1 MANANENVKNENE
14 TLENNNNNNSNVA
27 NIIANITTPVIP
39 ENKINGPTITINTGN
54 TGNTGNTAVAAG
66 INSNAD
72 SNSNT
77 NSGIQLKLGDIIQIV
92 APDVKELD
100 KNTFFIEFLNSKKM
114 LLKNIDTLETTIVRI
129 DENGNLEEKGI
140 TEIALLSRDDKD
152 GYARQNGLIPGQWVN
167 IEFSGDIPF
176 IVVGEIMDLEEDMIE
191 VKSYPDGNTIYID
204 FAYQGIPED
213 LPIVSI
219 DKRSPPEE
227 EKRPEEEKVE
237 EQRPEEEKV
246 EERQDE
252 NIYQEEYVET
262 LAPALEEIILEADD
276 IFIGEEL
283 GSIEQEVELDKS
295 KMRYGLQNQVDDM
308 LDEMLAS
315 VPESKRTRSVIN
327 NIHLTIERY
336 KQLRAKYSVF
346 DENGNAMLPIQKTA
360 NYKPLV
366 NALVGLKNNLHWL
379 LPVATNKKFLY
390 DVDEDE
396 AEGLDDIVAT
406 TLGENFTQLSEALD
420 NYYKNNIPDGENKQK
435 YYNNVLNRF
444 WTPFSSP
451 EEYKRAGILGEQKV
465 EIEDGSHVTAVINNF
480 DDYNSSVTKE
490 ENIINKKYQITPYL
504 KNDKMSIKSLV
515 MLPEYAFKY
524 AQAYLPETSILDRSS
539 YSAKDFFVYT
549 LLRKNTFL
557 STVDVK
563 LEEDENV
570 TYDSTTFLKNIMEI
584 VPENSEDVEKDYKA
598 FLEKAIPKTRI
609 FFQLIKKY
617 ITNNVSFYD
626 IVHNLEPFMVYH
638 DDITY
643 KQYQEMTKFISDK
656 IMDYKR
662 NIQKKAREFKFL
674 QFGKKFAKR
683 TKRPIF
689 DIMNQMKNEQ
699 GEKLGEKLL
708 LNLKSSSGYDIP
720 YRVVGEYENEMKL
733 PLYTNS
739 EILNSIYQL
748 DGGDALFA
756 LIAKDNAMNLM
767 SNVDL
772 SEIIKRVKVKTE
784 NEIEDK
790 KEDNKCKS
798 TRIVKVYNKLDDLLA
813 DNNKTIYHDK
823 TLDETQYDIIDSYK
837 EERETMGDS
846 EFKQFLVT
854 ELEKNIGLDTLD
866 AVRDAEAMI
875 DGKRKVV
882 DGEYCVLN
890 DADTNRSFYYKRL
903 GNAWQRD
910 ESVFASSF
918 EDQRLKCNLREDC
931 VAIEDKNG
939 NRGKGQGKIKGRIV
953 KNPEKTIG
961 SSKLC
966 TDEDLAE
973 AILEESAMNKLV
985 QAFNIDFEVSRGE
998 LINILTYKE
1007 TIAAWKLAYINFVN
1021 DKKKYKFNDKHVDY
1035 GKALALE
1042 GITDIVESPNAELLE
1057 RIMGQVDIVKKNRDI
1072 NDFVYY
1078 ATVPANTQ
1086 LGEDEHWL
1094 YCKTTGVKLLP
1105 VFISDLSYEFI
1116 NGPAAYYA
1124 KVEELCASIG
1134 VLSDDGEAW
1143 VDKHSGYIIKKIDF
1157 DVEEGYEESGYKK
1170 VSREILE
1177 EELSTQAGSEKT
1189 TKKYTDPRGQM
1200 VNNVIT
1206 SMSAFMGINIDPVR
1220 DFIIQQTL
1228 IMIEKLLPPEEEYK
1242 KKMEALEKKGKRTIG
1257 YETALNTALLMMT
1270 LAYFHVAVLTM
1281 VPSVRTKKQF
1291 PGCVKAFTGYP
1302 LTGTEDIGGLAYI
1315 ACVANKIKSSTAPW
1329 VVMKRMNENSIV
1341 KRIKDNIDKYLLKN
1355 EDVQERIRTK
1365 IEHLNLEDS
1374 DQVPQEISVVNWE
1387 TFLPPLSFDYS
1398 TIKVDSLSKIF
1409 LDEFEKQVR
1418 KGDKNQYIGLGVLQ
1432 AKSIHYSHEIISH
1445 IQNIIQKEL
1454 PLLKNNAEE
1463 PFLENSCCTESGYDA
1478 IGFFIKKSKDIAVK
1492 NEMVSKLES
1501 VLYNYHHIVV
1511 PQMFAIV
1518 GKDSRVFPVVS
1529 DVFREP
1535 TIYTAFIHFCNYDS
1549 MLPVPEYLFP
1559 VCGVKPST
1567 QMASIEY
1574 LDERIAA
1581 LKAEGKNYTN
1591 KNLMTLLRIIAQNR
1605 MNDVDFDPVIL
1616 SMIEKL
1622 RILLANTDPDDTFMN
1637 EPLLKA
1643 ILELAKGVDS
1653 NKNKMYKMGEYSV
1666 ALKNVINLFSKESQI
1681 MRAKIREYIRIHSSL
1696 TKRKKDTASEFLE
1709 SIFDWES
1716 VINVSSAHL
1725 KEKGVDMSIY
1735 LLEQITQNDI
1745 AYERVFSYCHNL
1757 IERLAKIIPSI
1768 IINNVDFEDQTIMR
1782 HWKLSDRHNADISNL
1797 IQRNYEGL
1805 VKFYEAPDL
1814 TSILKKVV
1822 DFSKELLRFASSI
1835 PLYNNNV
1842 VNGVEVHHAFDKS
1855 LKIML
1860 LEFVVMKL
1868 FSIYVMLADQPQL
1881 HINKTEEEMEE
1892 EREREKEGVGA
1903 IVSNLVQDTEIGE
1916 IEEIEIVAG
1925 RVAAVSVKIA
1935 DLFVEMCA
1943 IFSRDKNTINYNHQE
1958 IIDRVNVS
1966 KEKEKDLVTERL
1978 KDLSD
1983 EERQVDNIL
1992 KAHKLGQWN
2001 KGLLKGLTQYVPGT
2015 YDEERAVMEAQ
2026 AEIERQLGRDDR
2038 VTAMNREIYADDLM
2052 DAAMVDDEI
2061 EREEMDLAHLGDDND
2076 YGDLDGDEFY

>member
-1 MANANENVKNENE
+1 MANDNLSVNTNENDTLKKNNN
-14 TLENNNNNNSNVA
+14 ENNNNNVA
-27 NIIANITTPVIP
+27 NVIANIVTPVIP
-39 ENKINGPTITINTGN
+39 QNTNKNNNEVTVNMAVNIAG
-54 TGNTGNTAVAAG
+54 AVAG
-66 INSNAD
+66 NPNA
-72 SNSNT
+72 SNSDSSNT
-77 NSGIQLKLGDIIQIV
+77 NSGNSGIQLKLGDIIQIK
-92 APDVKELD
+92 APGLADLD
-100 KNTFFIEFLNSKKM
+100 TGTFFIEFLNPRKM
-114 LLKNIDTLETTIVRI
+114 LLKNVETLETRVLRI
-129 DENGNLEEKGI
+129 DENGNLEEKNI
-140 TEIALLSRDDKD
+140 TEIALLSRDDKE

-219 DKRSPPEE
+219 EKRSAPVVEVSPSSPGIPSSEKEEE
-227 EKRPEEEKVE
+227 EKEKVG
-237 EQRPEEEKV
+237 EQEYE
-246 EERQDE
+246 
-252 NIYQEEYVET
+252 IEEYEYDV
-262 LAPALEEIILEADD
+262 PSFEEIV
-276 IFIGEEL
+276 IGEDL
-283 GSIEQEVELDKS
+283 GSIEEEVELDKRQ
-295 KMRYGLQNQVDDM
+295 MRYGLQNQVDDM

-327 NIHLTIERY
+327 NIHLTIERF
-336 KQLRAKYSVF
+336 KQLREKYSVF

-366 NALVGLKNNLHWL
+366 NALAGLKHNLHWL
-379 LPVATNKKFLY
+379 LPVATNKKYLY

-396 AEGLDDIVAT
+396 AEGLDDIIAT
-406 TLGENFTQLSEALD
+406 TLGENAIQLTEALD
-420 NYYKNNIPDGENKQK
+420 NYYKNNVPDGENKQK
-435 YYNNVLNRF
+435 YYNSVLNRY
-444 WTPFSSP
+444 WTPFAAP

-465 EIEDGSHVTAVINNF
+465 ETDDGSHVAAVINNF
-480 DDYNSSVTKE
+480 DDYSSSVAKD

-539 YSAKDFFVYT
+539 YSAKDFFIYT
-549 LLRKNTFL
+549 LLRKNAFL
-557 STVDVK
+557 ETIDVK
-563 LEEDENV
+563 DTDGDIDDAV
-570 TYDSTTFLKNIMEI
+570 SYDPNTFLKNIMEI

-598 FLEKAIPKTRI
+598 FLEQAIPKTRV

-643 KQYQEMTKFISDK
+643 KQYQEMTKFISEK

-662 NIQKKAREFKFL
+662 TVQKKAREFKFL
-674 QFGKKFAKR
+674 QFGRKFAKR

-689 DIMNQMKNEQ
+689 DIMNQIKNQQ

-708 LNLKSSSGYDIP
+708 LSETAGYDIP
-720 YRVVGEYENEMKL
+720 FRLVGEYESEMKL

-739 EILNSIYQL
+739 EMINSIYNM
-748 DGGDALFA
+748 DGGNALFTA
-756 LIAKDNAMNLM
+756 IAKDNAVTLM
-767 SNVDL
+767 SNGDL
-772 SEIIKRVKVKTE
+772 SEIIKRVKVETE
-784 NEIEDK
+784 SEIEDK
-790 KEDNKCKS
+790 KADNKCKAS
-798 TRIVKVYNKLDDLLA
+798 RIVKVYNSLDDLLA
-813 DNNKTIYHDK
+813 DNDKTIYHDK
-823 TLDETQYDIIDSYK
+823 TLDETQYDIVDSYK
-837 EERETMGDS
+837 EERETMGER

-910 ESVFASSF
+910 ETVFASSF
-918 EDQRLKCNLREDC
+918 EDQRLVCNLRDDC
-931 VAIEDKNG
+931 VALENKNKG
-939 NRGKGQGKIKGRIV
+939 NKIKGQRRIV

-961 SSKLC
+961 DSKVC
-966 TDEDLAE
+966 TEEDLAE
-973 AILEESAMNKLV
+973 AMLEESAMNKLI
-985 QAFNIDFEVSRGE
+985 QAFNIDLEVSRGE
-998 LINILTYKE
+998 LINVLTYKE
-1007 TIAAWKLAYINFVN
+1007 SIAAWKLSYIGFVN
-1021 DKKKYKFNDKHVDY
+1021 DNKKYKFNDKHVEY

-1042 GITDIVESPNAELLE
+1042 GKTDVVESPNADLLDK
-1057 RIMGQVDIVKKNRDI
+1057 IMGQEDIVKKNRDI

-1086 LGEDEHWL
+1086 FGEDPHWL

-1105 VFISDLSYEFI
+1105 VFISELSDEFLKS
-1116 NGPAAYYA
+1116 PSAYYA

-1170 VSREILE
+1170 VSREIME
-1177 EELSTQAGSEKT
+1177 DELGSQSQSQAVD
-1189 TKKYTDPRGQM
+1189 KKYTDPHGQM

-1206 SMSAFMGINIDPVR
+1206 SMAAFMGINIDPVR

-1242 KKMEALEKKGKRTIG
+1242 KKMELLEKKGKRTIG

-1302 LTGTEDIGGLAYI
+1302 LTGAEDIGGLAYV

-1329 VVMKRMNENSIV
+1329 VIMKRMNEKSIA
-1341 KRIKDNIDKYLLKN
+1341 KRVKDNIDKYLLKN
-1355 EDVQERIRTK
+1355 EDVQERIRAK
-1365 IEHLNLEDS
+1365 IEYMNLDDGE
-1374 DQVPQEISVVNWE
+1374 QVPQEISVANWE
-1387 TFLPPLSFDYS
+1387 TFLPPLAFDYS
-1398 TIKVDSLSKIF
+1398 TIKVDGLSKLF

-1432 AKSIHYSHEIISH
+1432 AKAIHFSHEIISH

-1478 IGFFIKKSKDIAVK
+1478 IGFFIKKSKDIASK
-1492 NEMVSKLES
+1492 NETVAKLEN
-1501 VLYNYHHIVV
+1501 VLYNYHHVVV

-1549 MLPVPEYLFP
+1549 VLPVPESVFP

-1567 QMASIEY
+1567 PMASIEY
-1574 LDERIAA
+1574 LDERIEA

-1591 KNLMTLLRIIAQNR
+1591 KNLETLLRIVAQSQ
-1605 MNDVDFDPVIL
+1605 MNDYDFDPVIL
-1616 SMIEKL
+1616 STIEKL
-1622 RILLANTDPDDTFMN
+1622 RILLANTDPDDTFMS

-1643 ILELAKGVDS
+1643 ILGLAKSVDPA
-1653 NKNKMYKMGEYSV
+1653 KNKMYKMGEYPA
-1666 ALKNVINLFSKESQI
+1666 ALKDVVNLFSKESQI
-1681 MRAKIREYIRIHSSL
+1681 MREKIRDYIRIHSSL
-1696 TKRKKDTASEFLE
+1696 TKRKKDTALGFLE
-1709 SIFDWES
+1709 TMFDWES
-1716 VINVSSAHL
+1716 VISESSSSSSSSSV
-1725 KEKGVDMSIY
+1725 KEGVDKSIF
-1735 LLEQITQNDI
+1735 LLEQVAQNDA
-1745 AYERVFSYCHNL
+1745 AYERVFSYCGNL
-1757 IERLAKIIPSI
+1757 IERLAKVIPSI
-1768 IINNVDFEDQTIMR
+1768 IINNVDFEEQTIMR

-1797 IQRNYEGL
+1797 IERNYEGL
-1805 VKFYEAPDL
+1805 AKFYEAPDL
-1814 TSILKKVV
+1814 ASILKKVI

-1835 PLYNNNV
+1835 PIYNNNV

-1868 FSIYVMLADQPQL
+1868 FSLYVMLADQPQL
-1881 HINKTEEEMEE
+1881 HINKTEEELEE
-1892 EREREKEGVGA
+1892 EREKESEGVGA

-1958 IIDRVNVS
+1958 IIERVNVS

-2026 AEIERQLGRDDR
+2026 AEIERRLGRDDR

-2052 DAAMVDDEI
+2052 DAAMVDEEI
-2061 EREEMDLAHLGDDND
+2061 EREEMDLTHLGDDND
-2076 YGDLDGDEFY
+2076 HGDLDGDEYY